1 MGRSAWHALRALVSP
16 RVWAVVGL
24 IALAALI
31 WLVGPLIA
39 IGTSRPLD
47 SVLARVV
54 LIVLIFAAWAARVGY
69 RRWRAAQLNAQ
80 LLSQLRE
87 PVNSRAAPEEEAPHA
102 QELRSRFDEAA
113 RLLRSARLGSVQHG
127 AQYAD
132 QGGAQGGQGLRGRV
146 GRWFDGLT
154 RQYLYQ
160 LPWYVFIGAPGSG
173 KTTALVNSGLTFPL
187 AEQFGKAA
195 IRGVGG
201 TRHCDWWF
209 TNEAVLI
216 DTAGR
221 YATHESNRAL
231 DQDEWSGFLALLKK
245 YRVRQPLN
253 GALLTISVSDLL
265 GASEVERTGHAM
277 ALRKRLQELRTELGI
292 QFPVYVLVTKA
303 DLLSG
308 FTDYFARLNRT
319 ERAQVW
325 GFTIPLAQTEARD
338 FNLRT
343 VFDREYRLL
352 HRRLNDALPELFTAE
367 PDARRRELIYSL
379 PQQFI
384 GLQEV
389 LGQFVEQVFSTSRFD
404 AMPLLRGVY
413 FTSGTQEGT
422 VFDRVMGGIKR
433 FLKIDGVPPA
443 PHAVSSA
450 ASGRSFFLKDLLQ
463 ELIFKEA
470 RLAGTDL
477 RWYQRQRMLALACYA
492 VLALVLVGALAAW
505 VGSYARNRAY
515 LASVE
520 ARVPQIDRALQGV
533 TITDADNI
541 ARVLPMLDAMRN
553 IAHVEGVDPSN
564 APLAYRWGL
573 FQGDKIQSAADNVY
587 HRALDELLLPLA
599 ARRLETAVRDAPP
612 DDPAYVYAA
621 LKAYLML
628 YDSAHYDPD
637 FVQAVLDLEIAST
650 SSTHLT
656 PAQRNDLRAHMAALF
671 AGRVVVS
678 PFAQNEQMVAAA
690 RDKLTQLTFA
700 QRLYAQL
707 ARTLRPAAAAYD
719 VNATQMAGP
728 SGALVFRRASGASLN
743 EGVPGLYTYDGYWK
757 VFDKRL
763 APAVETFGRDE
774 VWVLGLRAPEATTP
788 AATNAQARDVRALYF
803 DDYIRRWD
811 GYLGDLRL
819 QGTASIAQTTQIARV
834 LSSQDSPLTRLADA
848 AARQTTLTQY
858 AGGASGLAAGAQ
870 DKVNQARES
879 LAQIFGQPQD
889 GGDSGGDAAGGDAR
903 PEAVVDAHFAG
914 LREFGGQEGGGGG
927 GTNGGANG
935 GASGGTNGGTNGG
948 GTNAAMSAVLKSI
961 DNLYTWLTAADAAL
975 RGGGTPPQS
984 DSADQIRAEA
994 GRMPAPFRQMLG
1006 DLANAAQGNVM
1017 HNIDQNLAQ
1026 SASVNIGD
1034 FCRQAIAGRYP
1045 FARGSSRDVAPGD
1058 FARLFAPGGLMDEF
1072 FQKNLQSRVDASV
1085 QPWRFIGGAG
1095 GGASGVAGVAGASGA
1110 PGGASGGGGLLA
1122 SFEKAAVIRDAF
1134 FAGGA
1139 RTPTIKLEIKPLDMD
1154 PDIAEWTLDVDGQQV
1169 RYAHGPQAPVT
1180 VQWPGPRGMNQVRL
1194 QIVEQSGATDGFVT
1208 EGPWALMRLF
1218 DRAASGRA
1226 APDQMVAGFN
1236 VDHHALAMQV
1246 TADSVRN
1253 PLRLAQL
1260 ESFSCPGK

>member
-1 MGRSAWHALRALVSP
+1 MSRVAKIALLGA
-16 RVWAVVGL
+16 RVWALIGL
-24 IALAALI
+24 VALAALI

-39 IGTSRPLD
+39 VGAYRPLD
-47 SVLARVV
+47 SAVARVLV
-54 LIVLIFAAWAARVGY
+54 IVLLFAVWAGRAGY
-69 RRWRAAQLNAQ
+69 RHWRAAQLNAQ

-87 PVNSRAAPEEEAPHA
+87 PVEERPTHAEEAPHA

-113 RLLRSARLGSVQHG
+113 RLLRNARLG
-127 AQYAD
+127 A
-132 QGGAQGGQGLRGRV
+132 AQGGQGTQVAQGLRGRTR
-146 GRWFDGLT
+146 RWFERFT

-231 DQDEWSGFLALLKK
+231 DQDEWSGFLSLLKK

-265 GASEVERTGHAM
+265 GATEVERTAHAM

-292 QFPVYVLVTKA
+292 QLPVYVLVTKA

-308 FTDYFARLNRT
+308 FNEYFARFNRT

-325 GFTIPLAQTEARD
+325 GFTIALAETEARD
-338 FNLRT
+338 FSLRT

-352 HRRLNDALPELFTAE
+352 HRRLNDALPELFSAE

-379 PQQFI
+379 PQQFS

-389 LGQFVEQVFSTSRFD
+389 LGQFVEQVFSSSQFD
-404 AMPLLRGVY
+404 SMPLLRGVY

-443 PHAVSSA
+443 PHAA

-477 RWYQRQRMLALACYA
+477 RWYQRQRMLALVGYA
-492 VLALVLVGALAAW
+492 LLALLLAGALAAW

-515 LASVE
+515 LAAIE
-520 ARVPQIDRALQGV
+520 ANVPQIDHALQGV

-541 ARVLPMLDAMRN
+541 ARVLPMLDAIRN
-553 IAHVEGVDPSN
+553 IAHVDGVDPANPS
-564 APLAYRWGL
+564 LAYRWGL
-573 FQGDKIQSAADNVY
+573 FQGDKVQSAAENVY

-612 DDPAYVYAA
+612 DDPAYLYAA

-628 YDSAHYDPD
+628 HDTAHYDPD
-637 FVQAVLDLEIAST
+637 FVQAVLDLEIASAPGANLT
-650 SSTHLT
+650 S
-656 PAQRNDLRAHMAALF
+656 AQRNDLRAHMAALF

-678 PFAQNEQMVAAA
+678 PFAQNEQMVAGA
-690 RDKLTQLTFA
+690 REKLTRLTFA

-707 ARTLRPAAAAYD
+707 ARTLRPAAAAWD
-719 VNATQMAGP
+719 VSAAQMAGP
-728 SGALVFRRASGASLN
+728 SGALVFRRASGASLSDA
-743 EGVPGLYTYDGYWK
+743 VPGLFTYDGYWK
-757 VFDKRL
+757 VFDRRL
-763 APAVETFGRDE
+763 AAAVDAFGRDE
-774 VWVLGLRAPEATTP
+774 VWVLGLSAPEAATP
-788 AATNAQARDVRALYF
+788 VQVSARAKDVRSLYF

-819 QGTASIAQTTQIARV
+819 QSTSTLAQTTQIARI
-834 LSSQDSPLTRLADA
+834 LSSQDSPLARLADA
-848 AARQTTLTQY
+848 AARQTTLSQSVNTP
-858 AGGASGLAAGAQ
+858 GGASGLAANAQ

-879 LAQIFGQPQD
+879 LAQILGQPQ
-889 GGDSGGDAAGGDAR
+889 GGGDAAGESNR
-903 PEAVVDAHFAG
+903 PEAVVDAHFAD
-914 LREFGGQEGGGGG
+914 LREFSSLAAGGA
-927 GTNGGANG
+927 GGANG
-935 GASGGTNGGTNGG
+935 ASGTS
-948 GTNAAMSAVLKSI
+948 AALAAVLKSI
-961 DNLYTWLTAADAAL
+961 DGLYTWLTAADAAL

-984 DSADQIRAEA
+984 DSADQIRAQA

-1006 DLANAAQGNVM
+1006 DLANAAQSNVTR
-1017 HNIDQNLAQ
+1017 NVDQNLAQ
-1026 SASVNIGD
+1026 NASVNIGD

-1045 FARGSSRDVAPGD
+1045 FTRGSTRDVAPGD
-1058 FARLFAPGGLMDEF
+1058 FALMFAPGGLMDDF

-1085 QPWRFIGGAG
+1085 QPWRFIGG
-1095 GGASGVAGVAGASGA
+1095 
-1110 PGGASGGGGLLA
+1110 SGGSGDSGLLA

-1134 FAGGA
+1134 FPGGA
-1139 RTPTIKLEIKPLDMD
+1139 REPTIKVEIKPLDMD
-1154 PDIAEWTLDVDGQQV
+1154 PEISEWTLDVDGQQV

-1180 VQWPGPRGMNQVRL
+1180 VQWPGPRGMNQVSL
-1194 QIVEQSGATDGFVT
+1194 QITDQSGATDGFT
-1208 EGPWALMRLF
+1208 IQGPWALMRLF
-1218 DRAASGRA
+1218 DRGAPARAQASE
-1226 APDQMVAGFN
+1226 QMVVGFN

-1253 PLRLAQL
+1253 PLRLTQL
-1260 ESFSCPGK
+1260 ESFSCPGKS

>member
-1 MGRSAWHALRALVSP
+1 MGHSAWHALRTLVSA
-16 RVWAVVGL
+16 RVWAVIGL
-24 IALAALI
+24 VALAALI

-39 IGTSRPLD
+39 VGAYRPLD
-47 SVLARVV
+47 SVLARMVLVV
-54 LIVLIFAAWAARVGY
+54 LIVAVWAARVGY
-69 RRWRAAQLNAQ
+69 RHWRAAQLNAQ
-80 LLSQLRE
+80 MLSQLRE
-87 PVNSRAAPEEEAPHA
+87 PVQSRAAREEEAPHA
-102 QELRSRFDEAA
+102 QELKSRFDEAA
-113 RLLRSARLGSVQHG
+113 RLLRSARLGTAHSG
-127 AQYAD
+127 AQH
-132 QGGAQGGQGLRGRV
+132 GQGLRGRL
-146 GRWFDGLT
+146 GRWFEGLT

-221 YATHESNRAL
+221 YATHESNRVL

-308 FTDYFARLNRT
+308 FTDYFGRLNRT

-325 GFTIPLAQTEARD
+325 GFTISLAQTEARE
-338 FNLRT
+338 FNLRA
-343 VFDREYRLL
+343 VFEREYRLL
-352 HRRLNDALPELFTAE
+352 HRRLNDALPELFSAE

-389 LGQFVEQVFSTSRFD
+389 LGQFVEQVFSSSRFD

-443 PHAVSSA
+443 PHAAA

-477 RWYQRQRMLALACYA
+477 RWYQRQRMLALVCYA
-492 VLALVLVGALAAW
+492 ALALLLAGALVAW

-553 IAHVEGVDPSN
+553 IGHVEAVDPAD

-573 FQGDKIQSAADNVY
+573 FQGDKIQSAAENVY

-637 FVQAVLDLEIAST
+637 FVQAVLDLEIASAPGTQLT
-650 SSTHLT
+650 S
-656 PAQRNDLRAHMAALF
+656 AERRDLRAHMAALF

-690 RDKLTQLTFA
+690 REKLMQLTFA

-707 ARTLRPAAAAYD
+707 ARTLRPAAVAYD
-719 VNATQMAGP
+719 VSAAQMAGP

-743 EGVPGLYTYDGYWK
+743 DGVPGLYTYDGYWK
-757 VFDKRL
+757 VFDTRL
-763 APAVETFGRDE
+763 AAAVDAFGRDE
-774 VWVLGLRAPEATTP
+774 VWVLGRHAPEATTP
-788 AATNAQARDVRALYF
+788 AAVSAQLKDVRSLYF
-803 DDYIRRWD
+803 DDFIRRWD
-811 GYLGDLRL
+811 DYLGDLRL
-819 QGTASIAQTTQIARV
+819 QSTASLAQTTQIARV
-834 LSSQDSPLTRLADA
+834 LSAPDSPLTHLANA
-848 AARQTTLTQY
+848 AASETTLARS
-858 AGGASGLAAGAQ
+858 AGGGGGLAAGAQ

-879 LAQIFGQPQD
+879 LAQIFGQPQ
-889 GGDSGGDAAGGDAR
+889 GGGDATGGDAR

-914 LREFGGQEGGGGG
+914 LREFGVQDA
-927 GTNGGANG
+927 GGAGAADGSGGLAGAG
-935 GASGGTNGGTNGG
+935 GAVAA
-948 GTNAAMSAVLKSI
+948 NAALAAVLKSI

-994 GRMPAPFRQMLG
+994 GHMPAPFRQMLG
-1006 DLANAAQGNVM
+1006 DLANAAQGTVTHNV
-1017 HNIDQNLAQ
+1017 DQSLAQ

-1058 FARLFAPGGLMDEF
+1058 FARVFAPGGMMDDF
-1072 FQKNLQSRVDASV
+1072 FQKNLQSRVDTSV
-1085 QPWRFIGGAG
+1085 QPWRFIGG
-1095 GGASGVAGVAGASGA
+1095 GASASPGSTGASDASGASGA
-1110 PGGASGGGGLLA
+1110 SGDSALLA

-1154 PDIAEWTLDVDGQQV
+1154 PDISEWTLDVDGQQV

-1194 QIVEQSGATDGFVT
+1194 QIVEQNGATDGFVT

-1226 APDQMVAGFN
+1226 ASGRAASGRAASGSGPAPEQMVAGFN

-1246 TADSVRN
+1246 SADSVRN

-1260 ESFSCPGK
+1260 ESFSCPGKS

>member
-1 MGRSAWHALRALVSP
+1 MSRLGSSAWHALRALVSA
-16 RVWAVVGL
+16 RVWAVIGL

-39 IGTSRPLD
+39 IGAYRPLD
-47 SVLARVV
+47 SALARVL
-54 LIVLIFAAWAARVGY
+54 LIVLIFAVWAARVGY
-69 RRWRAAQLNAQ
+69 RHWRAAQLNAQ

-87 PVNSRAAPEEEAPHA
+87 PVEGRPAREDEAPHA

-113 RLLRSARLGSVQHG
+113 RLLRSARLG
-127 AQYAD
+127 A
-132 QGGAQGGQGLRGRV
+132 AQGSAQGSAQSGQGLRARL
-146 GRWFDGLT
+146 GRWFEGLT

-265 GASEVERTGHAM
+265 GASEVERTAHAM

-308 FTDYFARLNRT
+308 FTDYFGRLNRT

-325 GFTIPLAQTEARD
+325 GFTIALAQTEAHD
-338 FNLRT
+338 FSLRA

-389 LGQFVEQVFSTSRFD
+389 LGQFVEQVFSSSRFD

-443 PHAVSSA
+443 PHVAPA

-477 RWYQRQRMLALACYA
+477 RWYQRQRMLALVCYA
-492 VLALVLVGALAAW
+492 ALALLLALALVAW

-553 IAHVEGVDPSN
+553 IAHVEGVDPAN

-573 FQGDKIQSAADNVY
+573 FQGDKVQSAAENVY

-612 DDPAYVYAA
+612 GDPAYVYAA

-637 FVQAVLDLEIAST
+637 FVQAVLDLEIASAPGAQ
-650 SSTHLT
+650 LT

-690 RDKLTQLTFA
+690 RDQLKQLTFA

-719 VNATQMAGP
+719 VSAAQMAGP

-743 EGVPGLYTYDGYWK
+743 DGVPGLYTYDGYWK

-763 APAVETFGRDE
+763 AAAVEAFGRDE

-788 AATNAQARDVRALYF
+788 AAASAQAKDVRSLYC

-811 GYLGDLRL
+811 DYLGDLRL
-819 QGTASIAQTTQIARV
+819 QSTASLAQTTQIARV
-834 LSSQDSPLTRLADA
+834 LSSQDSPLARLANA
-848 AARQTTLTQY
+848 AARETTLSQS
-858 AGGASGLAAGAQ
+858 AGSAGGLAAGAQ

-879 LAQIFGQPQD
+879 LAQIFGQPQ
-889 GGDSGGDAAGGDAR
+889 GGADAAGAGDVR

-914 LREFGGQEGGGGG
+914 LREFGSQDAGGSAGSGAATG
-927 GTNGGANG
+927 AGGAN
-935 GASGGTNGGTNGG
+935 
-948 GTNAAMSAVLKSI
+948 AALAAVLKSI
-961 DNLYTWLTAADAAL
+961 DNLYTWLTTADAAL

-1006 DLANAAQGNVM
+1006 DLANAAQGTVTHNV
-1017 HNIDQNLAQ
+1017 DQNLAQ
-1026 SASVNIGD
+1026 NASVNIGD

-1058 FARLFAPGGLMDEF
+1058 FARVFAPGGLMDDF
-1072 FQKNLQSRVDASV
+1072 FQKNLQSRVDTSV
-1085 QPWRFIGGAG
+1085 QPWRFIGGA
-1095 GGASGVAGVAGASGA
+1095 SGASGA
-1110 PGGASGGGGLLA
+1110 SGDSALLT

-1154 PDIAEWTLDVDGQQV
+1154 PDISEWTLDVDGQEV

-1180 VQWPGPRGMNQVRL
+1180 VQWPGPRGTNQVRL
-1194 QIVEQSGATDGFVT
+1194 QIVEQNGATDGFVT

-1218 DRAASGRA
+1218 DRAAPGRGQ
-1226 APDQMVAGFN
+1226 APEQMVAGFS

-1246 TADSVRN
+1246 SADSVRN

-1260 ESFSCPGK
+1260 ESFSCPGKS

>member
-1 MGRSAWHALRALVSP
+1 MSGVGRSAWHALRALLSA
-16 RVWAVVGL
+16 RVWAVIGL
-24 IALAALI
+24 VAFAALI
-31 WLVGPLIA
+31 WLVGPLISV
-39 IGTSRPLD
+39 GTYRPLD
-47 SVLARVV
+47 SALARV
-54 LIVLIFAAWAARVGY
+54 LFIALIFAVWAARVGY
-69 RRWRAAQLNAQ
+69 RHWRAAQLNAQ

-87 PVNSRAAPEEEAPHA
+87 PVESRHAREEEAPHA

-113 RLLRSARLGSVQHG
+113 RLLRSARLGSAQKGALQG
-127 AQYAD
+127 AQS
-132 QGGAQGGQGLRGRV
+132 GAQNVQGLRGRI
-146 GRWFDGLT
+146 GRWFEGLT

-325 GFTIPLAQTEARD
+325 GFTIPLAETEARD
-338 FNLRT
+338 FSLRP

-384 GLQEV
+384 GLHEV

-433 FLKIDGVPPA
+433 FLKIDGAPPA
-443 PHAVSSA
+443 PHVAGSA

-470 RLAGTDL
+470 RLAGTDM
-477 RWYQRQRMLALACYA
+477 RWYQRQRMFALAAYAALALL
-492 VLALVLVGALAAW
+492 LAGALAAW
-505 VGSYARNRAY
+505 MGSYARNRAY

-553 IAHVEGVDPSN
+553 IGHVEGVDPAD
-564 APLAYRWGL
+564 APLASRWGL
-573 FQGDKIQSAADNVY
+573 FQGDKVQSAAENVY

-637 FVQAVLDLEIAST
+637 FVQAVLDLEIASAPGVQ
-650 SSTHLT
+650 LT

-671 AGRVVVS
+671 SGRVVVS
-678 PFAQNEQMVAAA
+678 PFAQNEPMVAAA
-690 RDKLTQLTFA
+690 RDKLLWLTFA

-719 VNATQMAGP
+719 VNVTQMAGP

-743 EGVPGLYTYDGYWK
+743 EGVPGLYTWDGYWK

-763 APAVETFGRDE
+763 AAAVEAFGRDE
-774 VWVLGLRAPEATTP
+774 TWVLGLRAQEAATP
-788 AATNAQARDVRALYF
+788 AAASAQAKDVRALYL
-803 DDYIRRWD
+803 DDYMRRWD
-811 GYLGDLRL
+811 ALLGDLRL
-819 QGTASIAQTTQIARV
+819 QGTASIAQVTQIARV
-834 LSSQDSPLTRLADA
+834 LSAPDSPLTRLANA
-848 AARQTTLTQY
+848 AARQTTLTQS
-858 AGGASGLAAGAQ
+858 ASGPGGLAAGAQ

-879 LAQIFGQPQD
+879 LAQIFGQPQ
-889 GGDSGGDAAGGDAR
+889 GGSEASGADAR

-914 LREFGGQEGGGGG
+914 LREFGDAGSGSEGSGGGS
-927 GTNGGANG
+927 GGANP
-935 GASGGTNGGTNGG
+935 
-948 GTNAAMSAVLKSI
+948 AMAAVLKSI

-1006 DLANAAQGNVM
+1006 DLANAAQGTVTHNV
-1017 HNIDQNLAQ
+1017 DQNLAQ

-1058 FARLFAPGGLMDEF
+1058 FARLFAQGGMMDEF
-1072 FQKNLQSRVDASV
+1072 FQKNLQNRVDTSV

-1095 GGASGVAGVAGASGA
+1095 ASGVSGDSA
-1110 PGGASGGGGLLA
+1110 LLA

-1154 PDIAEWTLDVDGQQV
+1154 PDISEWTLDVDGQQV

-1194 QIVEQSGATDGFVT
+1194 QVVDQSGATDGIVT

-1218 DRAASGRA
+1218 DGAASGRA
-1226 APDQMVAGFN
+1226 APGRGQGPEQMVAGFN

-1246 TADSVRN
+1246 SADSVRN

-1260 ESFSCPGK
+1260 ESFSCPGKS

>member
-1 MGRSAWHALRALVSP
+1 MSRLGSSAGHALRTLVSA
-16 RVWAVVGL
+16 RVWVVIGL

-31 WLVGPLIA
+31 WLVGPLLA
-39 IGTSRPLD
+39 IGAYRPLD
-47 SVLARVV
+47 SVLARVL
-54 LIVLIFAAWAARVGY
+54 LIALIFAVWAARVGY

-87 PVNSRAAPEEEAPHA
+87 PVESRAAREEEAPHA

-113 RLLRSARLGSVQHG
+113 RLLRSARLGAAQG
-127 AQYAD
+127 AGP
-132 QGGAQGGQGLRGRV
+132 GGAQGSQGLRARA
-146 GRWFDGLT
+146 GRWFEGLT

-338 FNLRT
+338 FKLRT
-343 VFDREYRLL
+343 VFDHEYRLL

-443 PHAVSSA
+443 PHVA

-477 RWYQRQRMLALACYA
+477 RWYQRQRMLALVCYA
-492 VLALVLVGALAAW
+492 ALALVLVGALVAW
-505 VGSYARNRAY
+505 VGSYARNRTY
-515 LASVE
+515 LTSVE

-541 ARVLPMLDAMRN
+541 TRVLPMLDAMRN
-553 IAHVEGVDPSN
+553 IAHVEGVDPAN
-564 APLAYRWGL
+564 PPLAYRWGL
-573 FQGDKIQSAADNVY
+573 FQGDKIQSAAENVY
-587 HRALDELLLPLA
+587 HRSLDELLLPLA

-637 FVQAVLDLEIAST
+637 FVQAVLDLEIASAPGAQ
-650 SSTHLT
+650 LT

-678 PFAQNEQMVAAA
+678 PFAQNTQMVAAA
-690 RDKLTQLTFA
+690 RDKLKQLTFA

-707 ARTLRPAAAAYD
+707 ARTLRPAAATYD
-719 VNATQMAGP
+719 VNVMQMAGP

-743 EGVPGLYTYDGYWK
+743 DAMPGLYTWDGYWK

-763 APAVETFGRDE
+763 APAVESFGRDE
-774 VWVLGLRAPEATTP
+774 VWVLGLRAQEATTP
-788 AATNAQARDVRALYF
+788 TAAIAQAKDVRSLYF

-811 GYLGDLRL
+811 AYLGDLRL
-819 QGTASIAQTTQIARV
+819 QSTASIAQTTQIARV
-834 LSSQDSPLTRLADA
+834 LSAQDSPLSRLANA
-848 AARQTTLTQY
+848 AARQTTLTQS
-858 AGGASGLAAGAQ
+858 AGGAAGLAAGAQ

-879 LAQIFGQPQD
+879 LAQIFGQPQ
-889 GGDSGGDAAGGDAR
+889 GGGDAAGGEAR

-914 LREFGGQEGGGGG
+914 LHEFGGQEGGGAGGNGSGG
-927 GTNGGANG
+927 G
-935 GASGGTNGGTNGG
+935 S
-948 GTNAAMSAVLKSI
+948 NAAMAAVLKSI

-984 DSADQIRAEA
+984 DSADQIRAAA
-994 GRMPAPFRQMLG
+994 GRMPSPFRQMLG
-1006 DLANAAQGNVM
+1006 DLANAAQGTVTHNV
-1017 HNIDQNLAQ
+1017 DQNLAQ

-1058 FARLFAPGGLMDEF
+1058 FARLFAPGGLMDDF
-1072 FQKNLQSRVDASV
+1072 FQKNLQNRVDASV

-1095 GGASGVAGVAGASGA
+1095 ASGASGDSA
-1110 PGGASGGGGLLA
+1110 LLA

-1154 PDIAEWTLDVDGQQV
+1154 PDISEWTLDVDGQQV

-1208 EGPWALMRLF
+1208 EGPWALMRMF
-1218 DRAASGRA
+1218 DRAAPGRGQ
-1226 APDQMVAGFN
+1226 APEQMVAGFN

-1260 ESFSCPGK
+1260 ESCSCPGK